1 MTDPQRVLL
10 LTSRL
15 SPAAGGLAVSV
26 PGLAHSIDPLPDME
40 MHVFGTLDPG
50 NPAAAQGWGPR
61 VQGFDVTGPQAGQY
75 APGMAPAI
83 AALAPDIVDVQG
95 IWTYPS
101 LANLRHARRTG
112 TPYLVTPRGM
122 LDPWARRNSAWKK
135 KIAGTLFEQAH
146 LKGACALRATA
157 EMEAQYFRDMGL
169 TNPIAVVPN
178 GLTLPDAGTL
188 FEQAHLKGACAL
200 RATAEMEAQHFRDM
214 GMTNPIA
221 VVPNGLTLPDLAPRS
236 DRDLRSILFLSRIHP
251 KKGVDF
257 LLQAWAT
264 LQAEFPD
271 WEIVIAGI
279 DENGHE
285 ADLKALARKLG
296 LSRVRFVGEAHGD
309 AKQKLYRDAD
319 LFVLPTH
326 AENFG
331 LVVAEALAQETPVI
345 TTRNAP
351 WQGLESEACGWW
363 IDLDQGLLT
372 DTLRQALSRPA
383 QDLAAMGR
391 RGRAWVQRD
400 FAMAQVAEKMRE
412 VYLWAARRGARP
424 EYVHD

>member
-1 MTDPQRVLL
+1 MTDPLRVLL

-169 TNPIAVVPN
+169 
-178 GLTLPDAGTL
+178 
-188 FEQAHLKGACAL
+188 
-200 RATAEMEAQHFRDM
+200 
-214 GMTNPIA
+214 TNPIA

>member
-1 MTDPQRVLL
+1 MTDPLRVLL

-178 GLTLPDAGTL
+178 GLTLPD
-188 FEQAHLKGACAL
+188 
-200 RATAEMEAQHFRDM
+200 
-214 GMTNPIA
+214 
-221 VVPNGLTLPDLAPRS
+221 LAPRS

-285 ADLKALARKLG
+285 ADLKALTRNLG

>member
-1 MTDPQRVLL
+1 MTDPLRVLL

-157 EMEAQYFRDMGL
+157 EMEAQ
-169 TNPIAVVPN
+169 
-178 GLTLPDAGTL
+178 
-188 FEQAHLKGACAL
+188 
-200 RATAEMEAQHFRDM
+200 HFRDM

-285 ADLKALARKLG
+285 ADLKALTRNLG

>member
-1 MTDPQRVLL
+1 MTDPLRVLL
-10 LTSRL
+10 LTSKL

-40 MHVFGTLDPG
+40 MHVVGTLDPG

-61 VQGFDVTGPQAGQY
+61 VQGFDVKGPLAGQY

-83 AALAPDIVDVQG
+83 ATLAPDIVDVQG

-101 LANLRHARRTG
+101 MANLRHARRTG

-122 LDPWARRNSAWKK
+122 LDPWARKNSAWKK
-135 KIAGTLFEQAH
+135 KIAGALFEQAH
-146 LKGACALRATA
+146 LKGALALRATA
-157 EMEAQYFRDMGL
+157 EMEAQHFRDMGL

-178 GLTLPDAGTL
+178 GLNLP
-188 FEQAHLKGACAL
+188 E
-200 RATAEMEAQHFRDM
+200 
-214 GMTNPIA
+214 
-221 VVPNGLTLPDLAPRS
+221 LAPRT
-236 DRDLRSILFLSRIHP
+236 DGALRSILFLSRIHP
-251 KKGVDF
+251 KKGVDY
-257 LLQAWAT
+257 LLRSWAA
-264 LQAEFPD
+264 LQAEFPG

-285 ADLKALARKLG
+285 AELKALTQKLR
-296 LSRVRFVGEAHGD
+296 LPRVRFVGEAHGL
-309 AKQKLYRDAD
+309 AKEKLYRDAD

-351 WQGLESEACGWW
+351 WQGLEAQGCGWW
-363 IDLDQGLLT
+363 IDLDQDRLT
-372 DTLRQALSRPA
+372 ETLRAALSRPA
-383 QDLAAMGR
+383 ADLAAMGQ
-391 RGRAWVQRD
+391 RGRAWVQRG
-400 FAMAQVAEKMRE
+400 FAMTQVADKMRE
-412 VYLWAARRGARP
+412 VYLWASGRGPKP
-424 EYVHD
+424 ECVHD

>member
-178 GLTLPDAGTL
+178 GLTLPD
-188 FEQAHLKGACAL
+188 
-200 RATAEMEAQHFRDM
+200 
-214 GMTNPIA
+214 
-221 VVPNGLTLPDLAPRS
+221 LAPRS

-264 LQAEFPD
+264 LQAEFPG

-285 ADLKALARKLG
+285 ADLKALTRNLG

>member
-1 MTDPQRVLL
+1 MADPLRVLL
-10 LTSRL
+10 LTSKL

-50 NPAAAQGWGPR
+50 NPAAAPGWGPR

-75 APGMAPAI
+75 APALAPAL

-122 LDPWARRNSAWKK
+122 LDPWARQNSAWKK
-135 KIAGTLFEQAH
+135 KLAGAAFEQAH
-146 LKGACALRATA
+146 LKGALVLRATA
-157 EMEAQYFRDMGL
+157 EMEAQHFRDMGL

-178 GLTLPDAGTL
+178 GLTLPD
-188 FEQAHLKGACAL
+188 
-200 RATAEMEAQHFRDM
+200 
-214 GMTNPIA
+214 
-221 VVPNGLTLPDLAPRS
+221 LAPRT
-236 DRDLRSILFLSRIHP
+236 DGALRTILFLSRIHR
-251 KKGVDF
+251 KKGVDY
-257 LLQAWAT
+257 LLRSWAT
-264 LQAEFPD
+264 LQDAFPG
-271 WEIVIAGI
+271 WEIAIAGI
-279 DENGHE
+279 DENGYE
-285 ADLKALARKLG
+285 AELKALAQKLR
-296 LSRVRFVGEAHGD
+296 LPRVRFIGAVHGASKEA
-309 AKQKLYRDAD
+309 LYRDAD

-351 WQGLESEACGWW
+351 WQGLETEDCGWW
-363 IDLDQGLLT
+363 IDLDQDRLT
-372 DTLRQALSRPA
+372 DTLRAALSRPA
-383 QDLAAMGR
+383 EDLAAMGR
-391 RGRAWVQRD
+391 RGRAWVRRD
-400 FAMAQVAEKMRE
+400 FSMNQVAERMRE
-412 VYLWAARRGARP
+412 VYLWAGGRGPRP
-424 EYVHD
+424 ESVHD